1 MKQPCYCGSQRP
13 FSQCCEPYLVGER
26 LAPTAESLM
35 RSRYSAFCQGNIDYL
50 LATHHPDYRLPDDRT
65 GLKRSVKST
74 RWQNLL
80 VISKQKGQGRDNTG
94 VVEFVA
100 AYQSVGSILSAQPIG
115 PLQQMHERSQF
126 IKKRTISGY
135 IPKAQCYRPISLS
148 VLRAAGAAAAKKYK
162 QCHG

>member
-115 PLQQMHERSQF
+115 QLQQMHERSQF
-126 IKKRTISGY
+126 IKKDDQWLYTEGTMLPPYQPKRSEGCWCGSG
-135 IPKAQCYRPISLS
+135 
-148 VLRAAGAAAAKKYK
+148 KKYK